1 MRIQEP
7 EISETVCS
15 SAASLCVA
23 LTFHQRLPSLR
34 GPAWRLPRLRP
45 ENLAACPWRV
55 ARDRRETPL
64 VADRAADAIEQKICV
79 TLPLLERAA
88 DLAVGPASTTAAAR
102 AGLRCAV
109 GA

>member
-45 ENLAACPWRV
+45 ENLASCPSRA
-55 ARDRRETPL
+55 ARDRRETPF
-64 VADRAADAIEQKICV
+64 VDDRAAHAIEQNISV
-79 TLPLLERAA
+79 TLPLLQQGVELP
-88 DLAVGPASTTAAAR
+88 LAPRSTVPAAAT
-102 AGLRCAV
+102 GLPFA
-109 GA
+109 